1 MTVTAPYGS
10 WESPITISML
20 TEAGVPVGGVSTDG
34 GDLYWIEARALE
46 GGRQVIVRRDG
57 HGKVAD
63 AVPEAFNSRSRA
75 HEYGGGSYAVR
86 DGVIVS
92 SDFADQ
98 RVYRIDDDGPIAI
111 TPKPKI
117 PAGDRY
123 ADFAFHGDQIVCV
136 RERHHKDKEAVNTL
150 VSFPLDGSDKPRVI
164 AKGHD
169 FYSSPRVSPD
179 GTRLAWL
186 SWDHPRMPWDGTEL
200 WCAALAAD
208 GSVSEPELVAGGE
221 DESIFQPE
229 WSPSG
234 VLHFVSDRTGWWNL
248 FRLVDGH
255 VEALHLMDVEFGL
268 PQWGFGM
275 RRYGFLLQDRIVA
288 IYTEDGLDRV
298 GLIEGDTIKQVH
310 TPFDHYGF
318 ALGTCGDQLFVTAG
332 SGSAPMSVVR
342 IDVDTEAVKVVRSS
356 YQIDLDP
363 GLISL
368 PEPIEFATTDDAV
381 AHAFYYPPRNPG
393 FIGPDDERPPL
404 VVMSHGGPTGATAAD
419 LRLEYQFWT
428 SRGFAIV
435 DVNYRGSAG
444 YGREYRNALRG
455 EWGVVDL
462 DDCINAALYLA
473 DGGHIDGAR
482 MAIRGGSAGG
492 YTTLCALAFSDVF
505 SAGASYFGVGDLTA
519 LATDTHKFE
528 SRYLDSM
535 IGPYPEAAD
544 VYEAR
549 SPLYNLDGF
558 NCPALLLQGLDDK
571 VVLPPQAEE
580 IVAALNAKGIPHAY
594 LAFEGEGHGF
604 RKAENIERARE
615 AEFYFYAR
623 VFGIEP
629 ADDLIPIEIVHE
641 SAI

>member
-34 GDLYWIEARALE
+34 GDLYWLEARALE

-57 HGKVAD
+57 HGVVAD
-63 AVPEAFNSRSRA
+63 VVPEGFNARSRA
-75 HEYGGGSYAVR
+75 HEYGGGSYAVN
-86 DGVIVS
+86 DGVLVS
-92 SDFADQ
+92 CDFADQ
-98 RVYRIDDDGPIAI
+98 RVYRITDGEAIAI
-111 TPKPKI
+111 TPMPKI
-117 PAGDRY
+117 TSGDRY
-123 ADFAFHGDQIVCV
+123 ADFAFHSNRLICV
-136 RERHHKDKEAVNTL
+136 RERHHEDKEAVNTL
-150 VSFPLDGSDKPRVI
+150 VTFPLDGSDKPRVI

-186 SWDHPRMPWDGTEL
+186 SWDHPNMPWDGTEL

-208 GSVSEPELVAGGE
+208 GSVSEPELIAGGE
-221 DESIFQPE
+221 QESIYQPE

-255 VEALHLMDVEFGL
+255 VEALHLMDAEFGE
-268 PQWGFGM
+268 PQWVFGM
-275 RRYGFLLQDRIVA
+275 RRYGFLLHDRIVA
-288 IYTEDGLDRV
+288 VYTENGLDRV
-298 GLIEGDTIKQVH
+298 GILEEDTLKSVH
-310 TPFDHYGF
+310 TPFDHYGSS
-318 ALGTCGDQLFVTAG
+318 LGTCGDQLFATAG
-332 SGSAPMSVVR
+332 SGSAPMAVVR
-342 IDVDTEAVKVVRSS
+342 VDVDTEAVKVVKTSQ
-356 YQIDLDP
+356 QIDLDP
-363 GLISL
+363 SWISL

-393 FIGPDDERPPL
+393 FIGRDDERPPL
-404 VVMSHGGPTGATAAD
+404 IVMSHGGPTGSTAPD

-444 YGREYRNALRG
+444 YGRQYRNALRG

-473 DGGHIDGAR
+473 DGGHVDGDR

-492 YTTLCALAFSDVF
+492 YTTLCALAFSDIF
-505 SAGASYFGVGDLTA
+505 SAGASYFGVGDLAA
-519 LATDTHKFE
+519 LAIDTHKFE

-558 NCPALLLQGLDDK
+558 SCPALLLQGLDDK

-580 IVAALNAKGIPHAY
+580 IVAALDAKGIPHAY

-615 AEFYFYAR
+615 AEFYFYSK

-629 ADDLIPIEIVHE
+629 ADDLTPIEIIHE
-641 SAI
+641 AAI